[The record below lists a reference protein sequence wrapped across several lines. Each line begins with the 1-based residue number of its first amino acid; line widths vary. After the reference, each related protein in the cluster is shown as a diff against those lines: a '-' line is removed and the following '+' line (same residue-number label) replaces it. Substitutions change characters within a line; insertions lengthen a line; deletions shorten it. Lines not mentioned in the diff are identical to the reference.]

1 MRNSSR
7 KNVIGQKTYI
17 KIILFL
23 RMKMP
28 VKMYNYIFHGQ
39 IAKNYLNT
47 IPLLPFVKSI
57 LLCTDENWHYTG
69 IIAYNINIKLI

>member
-1 MRNSSR
+1 
-7 KNVIGQKTYI
+7 
-17 KIILFL
+17 
-23 RMKMP
+23 MP

-69 IIAYNINIKLI
+69 IITYNINIKLI